1 MNKKTFFII
10 IVAIT
15 IVLFAILI
23 VNQYVMSLGDLLG
36 YIYYIVIAAGIIAA
50 VWLLVG
56 KRGKS
61 LVPPQAEADK

>member
-15 IVLFAILI
+15 IVLFAILV

-61 LVPPQAEADK
+61 LVPSQAEAEK

>member
-15 IVLFAILI
+15 IVLFAILV

-36 YIYYIVIAAGIIAA
+36 YIYYIVIAAGIIAV

-61 LVPPQAEADK
+61 SVPPQAEADK